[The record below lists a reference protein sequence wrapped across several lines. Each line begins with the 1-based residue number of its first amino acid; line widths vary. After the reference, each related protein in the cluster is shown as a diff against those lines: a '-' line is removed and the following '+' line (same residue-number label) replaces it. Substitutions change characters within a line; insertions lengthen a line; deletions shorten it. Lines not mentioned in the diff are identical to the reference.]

1 MPMSVIKNIILDW
14 SGTIVDDFTPVLH
27 ATNEIFQH
35 YGKPPMDADEFRE
48 KFCLPFTEF
57 YKKYL
62 PEASMEELDAHYHKS
77 FKCLQTDIG
86 MLPHAREFLDYCRGQ
101 GMPIFLLSSIHNE
114 HFRVQGERLGVTHY
128 FKQAY
133 VQVIDKR
140 KAIHRLLAEHE
151 LEPSETIFIG
161 DMMHDIETAH
171 HGGVV
176 GCAVLTGYDS
186 FAKLQS
192 ANPDLLFRNMK
203 CVQDYLE
210 RHRVEPDGPPPIGTV
225 GALIYNARGE
235 VLMVH
240 THKWSNLWGIPG
252 GKIKPNEPC
261 EVALRREVLE
271 ETGLTL
277 DSVRFEMVQDCI
289 QPPEFYKKAHFL
301 LLNYVAQTSQ
311 EKVVLN
317 EEAEEYRW
325 LPIEEALKLPLNTP
339 TRILIDHVR
348 SH

>member
-1 MPMSVIKNIILDW
+1 MSVIKNVILDW
-14 SGTIVDDFTPVLH
+14 SGTIVDDFNPVLA

-35 YGKPPMDADEFRE
+35 YGKPPLSADDFRE

-57 YKKYL
+57 YKKHL
-62 PEASMEELDAHYHKS
+62 PEATMAELDAHYHRA
-77 FKCLQTDIG
+77 FKLLQTDIE
-86 MLPHAREFLDYCRGQ
+86 MLPHARDFLEFCHAQ
-101 GMPIFLLSSIHNE
+101 GIPLFLLSSIHGE
-114 HFRVQGERLGVTHY
+114 HYKVQSERLGIAKY

-140 KAIHRLLAEHE
+140 KTIHELLAVHE
-151 LEPSETIFIG
+151 LEPAETIFVG

-192 ANPDLLFRNMK
+192 VNPDLLFRNIAG
-203 CVQDYLE
+203 VQDYLA
-210 RHRVEPDGPPPIGTV
+210 RHRAEPNDHPPIGTV

-235 VLMVH
+235 VLMIH

-252 GKIKPNEPC
+252 GKIKPNEASDA
-261 EVALRREVLE
+261 ALRREVLE

-277 DSVRFEMVQDCI
+277 DSIQFEMVQDCI

-301 LLNYVAQTSQ
+301 LLNYTAKTSQ
-311 EKVVLN
+311 EQVVLN

-325 LPIEEALKLPLNTP
+325 VSIDEALTMPLNTP
-339 TRILIDHVR
+339 TRILINHVR

>member
-1 MPMSVIKNIILDW
+1 MSVIKNVILDW
-14 SGTIVDDFTPVLH
+14 SGTIVDDFNPVLK

-35 YGKPPMDADEFRE
+35 YGKPPMSADDFRE

-62 PEASMEELDAHYHKS
+62 PEATMAELDAHYHRA
-77 FKCLQTDIG
+77 FKLLQTDIE
-86 MLPHAREFLDYCRGQ
+86 MLPHARDFLEFCAAQ
-101 GMPIFLLSSIHNE
+101 GIPMFLLSSIHSE
-114 HFRVQGERLGVTHY
+114 HYKVQSERLGIAKY

-140 KAIHRLLAEHE
+140 KTIHELLAVHE
-151 LEPSETIFIG
+151 LEPAETIFVG

-192 ANPDLLFRNMK
+192 ANPDLLFRNIAG
-203 CVQDYLE
+203 VQDHLA
-210 RHRVEPDGPPPIGTV
+210 RHRAEVNEHPPIGTV

-235 VLMVH
+235 VLMIH

-252 GKIKPNEPC
+252 GKIKPNEASDA
-261 EVALRREVLE
+261 ALRREVLE

-277 DSVRFEMVQDCI
+277 DSIQFEMVQDCI

-301 LLNYVAQTSQ
+301 LLNYTAKTSQ
-311 EKVVLN
+311 EQVVLN

-325 LPIEEALKLPLNTP
+325 VSIDEALTMPLNTP
-339 TRILIDHVR
+339 TRILINHVR

>member
-1 MPMSVIKNIILDW
+1 MSVIKNVILDW
-14 SGTIVDDFTPVLH
+14 SGTLVDDFNPVLA
-27 ATNEIFQH
+27 ATNEIFNH
-35 YGKPPMDADEFRE
+35 YGKPAMTAEEFRE
-48 KFCLPFTEF
+48 KFFLPFTEF
-57 YKKYL
+57 YKIHL
-62 PEASMEELDAHYHKS
+62 PEATMAELDHHYHRA
-77 FKCLQTDIG
+77 FKILQSDIA
-86 MLPHAREFLDYCRGQ
+86 MLPHAHDFLEYCHGR
-101 GMPIFLLSSIHNE
+101 GMPLFLLSTIHHE
-114 HFRVQGERLGVTHY
+114 HYEVQGERLGIKHY

-133 VQVIDKR
+133 VEAIDKR
-140 KAIHRLLAEHE
+140 KTIHRLLADHD
-151 LEPSETIFIG
+151 LEPSETMFVG

-171 HGGVV
+171 HGGVT

-210 RHRVEPDGPPPIGTV
+210 RHSVEPEGTPPIGTV
-225 GALIYNARGE
+225 GALIYNTRGE

-252 GKIKPNEPC
+252 GKIKPNEPA
-261 EVALRREVLE
+261 EVALRREVME

-277 DSVRFEMVQDCI
+277 DSIEFSMVQDCI

-301 LLNYVAQTSQ
+301 LLNYTARTSG

-317 EEAEEYRW
+317 EEAEEYLW